1 MKQQN
6 LLTKMLLLFAL
17 VVGSVSSVWAEETPI
32 VSADFTIKTAKHSE
46 YTDTWTYGD
55 WSLTNCANNNGGWAY
70 IRCGGKGGSNATDT
84 KTSSTVIQG
93 TKKIS
98 TAIKEVK
105 LLHNGKSNNN
115 FTVNSLVL
123 EVSSKSDFSV
133 IENTITLTPTITK
146 ETAGTVT
153 FNTGAPYAVNSY
165 YRVTINWT
173 VKGKSNYGLDVT
185 KVEFYEDVVSSPL
198 TSIAVTGTY
207 PTSFYVNDEFS
218 HEGAVVTATYEDAST
233 KDVSASATFSTPDM
247 TSTGKK
253 TVTVSYTEGEVTKT
267 TTYDITV
274 NARPALTSIA
284 LSGTYTT
291 IFEQGSTF
299 NHDGVVVTAT
309 YADNSTKDVTAD
321 ATFSTPDMT
330 TLGTQPVTVSYT
342 ENEITKSTSYDI
354 TVNEYVQPTNI
365 SINNWN
371 TLFGTSNNGALS
383 GANLKTYTG
392 TQDKVEVIYAKGSGD
407 YMYMKDG
414 EIRLYSGTTLS
425 FEAPSG
431 YIVTK
436 VVFTGTISNDKK
448 PTADVGT
455 YDYSS
460 KTWTGLASKVT
471 FMGTATSANIA
482 TATITLAKS
491 ATITLAS
498 ACTDGTNY
506 FGTYSNESAFVVPED
521 LTVSAVSVSGGKLT
535 VTNYATG
542 DIVKAGTGVMVSSA
556 TAGDHTVLLSSETGT
571 EISGNMLKGSGAG
584 ITAEEMSAENT
595 TFYRLTMHNGTQI
608 GFWWGAENGAAFSL
622 AANKAYLA
630 VPESA
635 SAPALGFEFG
645 GDTTGISQHLTP
657 NTQQQTYYDL
667 SGRRVAQPTKGL
679 YILNGKKV
687 LVK

>member
-17 VVGSVSSVWAEETPI
+17 VVGSVTSVWADETKTEG
-32 VSADFTIKTAKHSE
+32 FETKTAGNNYQSTITVSTE
-46 YTDTWTYGD
+46 ESDCGISWELYYGTV
-55 WSLTNCANNNGGWAY
+55 STSNA
-70 IRCGGKGGSNATDT
+70 ITGSNSAALRLYTT
-84 KTSSTVIQG
+84 NNYGYLKTT
-93 TKKIS
+93 
-98 TAIKEVK
+98 TAIDGLKKVSFNAK
-105 LLHNGKSNNN
+105 AATSN
-115 FTVNSLVL
+115 NSLVKINVSYSINGTTWIAL
-123 EVSSKSDFSV
+123 ETDVTTEKSSKNYEYNIPEGGKYFQIAISPNS
-133 IENTITLTPTITK
+133 TK
-146 ETAGTVT
+146 
-153 FNTGAPYAVNSY
+153 PS
-165 YRVTINWT
+165 
-173 VKGKSNYGLDVT
+173 KSNTQLTIDDVIFT
-185 KVEFYEDVVSSPL
+185 YEAAASSPL
-198 TSIAVTGTY
+198 ASIAVSGNY

-354 TVNEYVQPTNI
+354 TINEYVQPTNI

-392 TQDKVEVIYAKGSGD
+392 TQDKVEVIYAKGSGSN
-407 YMYMKDG
+407 MYMKDG

-535 VTNYATG
+535 VTDYATG
-542 DIVKAGTGVMVSSA
+542 DIVKTGTGVMVSSA
-556 TAGDHTVLLSSETGT
+556 TAGNHTVLLSSETGT

>member
-55 WSLTNCANNNGGWAY
+55 WSLTNCANNNGGWEY

-93 TKKIS
+93 TKKIN

-233 KDVSASATFSTPDM
+233 KDVSASATFSAPDM
-247 TSTGKK
+247 TSTGTK
-253 TVTVSYTEGEVTKT
+253 TVTVSYTEGEVTEK

-309 YADNSTKDVTAD
+309 YADNSTKDVTVD

-354 TVNEYVQPTNI
+354 TVNEYVQPAEITLTISQSLFPGVTFNSTTNQTTQETI
-365 SINNWN
+365 STTFDNVTMTIKK
-371 TLFGTSNNGALS
+371 GTSG
-383 GANLKTYTG
+383 TY
-392 TQDKVEVIYAKGSGD
+392 V
-407 YMYMKDG
+407 KDG
-414 EIRLYSGTTLS
+414 EFRCYKEASLVFDAPNGYYLKKIEFTKGSSWGMNSANPGTLES
-425 FEAPSG
+425 Q
-431 YIVTK
+431 
-436 VVFTGTISNDKK
+436 
-448 PTADVGT
+448 
-455 YDYSS
+455 
-460 KTWTGLASKVT
+460 TWTAASNTTTVT
-471 FMGTATSANIA
+471 FGFSGRTD
-482 TATITLAKS
+482 ITGVKVYLAKA

-506 FGTYSNESAFVVPED
+506 FGTYSNESAFVVPSG

-556 TAGDHTVLLSSETGT
+556 TDGDHTVLLSSETGT